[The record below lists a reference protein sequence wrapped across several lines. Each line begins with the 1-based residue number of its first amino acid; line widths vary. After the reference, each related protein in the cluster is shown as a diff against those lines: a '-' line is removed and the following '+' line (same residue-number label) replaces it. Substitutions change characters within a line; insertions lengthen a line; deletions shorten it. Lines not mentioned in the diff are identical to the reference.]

1 MEQTLLEGLGSIL
14 GQENVSSGPLAA
26 KKLLAAGQQAPNMV
40 VASPSCDEQVQQ
52 IVNLAHE
59 NATPIITANDRYLLP
74 EDLEKK
80 GILLEF
86 SRMNRIEQV
95 DARNLMAHVQRGV
108 TWEQL
113 NAELRGQGVKAAAP
127 LAANS
132 DSVAECHTARMVS
145 KAASKFWDYP
155 LSNLRLIMPNGRIH
169 RTGTHGFSKDP
180 SDGRSDGGPH
190 LSNWFFGSDD
200 IFGIMTRATILLWPV
215 CEVRT
220 CLVYGFDDS
229 EELLRALKEVP
240 RTELGR
246 EYLGMNDVSLKNLLR
261 GAAEDYPPWVLV
273 VGFEGRAK
281 HVAHNVD
288 RVEKHLQ
295 AYRCRPE
302 KDLVDVMTPQL
313 DQPWMEAGESHTGFY
328 ALFTKLGALDA
339 QTARTASA
347 AGLPEDQ
354 TGKIYTAYDHGRC
367 VHAVY
372 DWFSDGQ
379 EPVVP
384 VDALNLKLADLGAFF
399 NRPHGELGR
408 KIYTSIPN
416 HLKLLKRIKGFLDP
430 DNIMNPGRIL
440 KDGDPEWQPLGVGS
454 GETGLT
460 ESNLK
465 AVKEKL
471 RDAVGSNWVSDNP
484 VDLSSYGRDFTIFS
498 GERPNIAVLPETT
511 EEVQRVIRIA
521 YEHGVPVVPLST
533 GFNHGGLAITR
544 KGGILIDLKRANS
557 LLSIDE
563 ESMTVSVNPGIRMR
577 SIWWESVERRARDG
591 FHLKPILPLTFGSVS
606 LLSNYVSR
614 GGAGTLFKYGANC
627 ELTSAMTWV
636 LPNGE
641 VYRAGASAIPN
652 VGNLPLH
659 FTPGPDL
666 FGMFFNADGMFGVCT
681 ELTAKLYP
689 ENDKIDGLEDY
700 VVSANYDSDSHH
712 AFCQTLEAIHDLA
725 QENVTDFIYKA
736 HPGLFA
742 LAMVSAFEGLTVP
755 GVIGM
760 SPQHPL
766 ATLVSGYD
774 AEELEIKKEIV
785 TEIVQKYGLL
795 VIDRSMFGDE
805 MAEMQTT
812 GPTKMSLGV
821 RENFAGTYKG
831 AFQWT
836 ACNMKMDKIPE
847 FAVKYDALVQK
858 YWKTSDPT
866 VSVEHAMT
874 GTDIQGPLPYGRMG
888 GVEVDFWWDQGNPED
903 VKRATTMMH
912 KTQKLML
919 ELGGSLFRNMF
930 GAGEYHIPLYAEHGE
945 YLTILKDTK
954 KAFDPANLMHP
965 DVLPVTD
972 DYV

>member
-1 MEQTLLEGLGSIL
+1 MKQSVLEGLKAIL
-14 GQENVSSGPLAA
+14 GDEHVSSGPTAA
-26 KKLLAAGQQAPNMV
+26 KKFLRAGQLAPNV
-40 VASPSCDEQVQQ
+40 AVASPSCDEEVQG
-52 IVNLAHE
+52 IVNLSRE
-59 NATPIITANDRYLLP
+59 SRTPILTANDRYLLP
-74 EDLEKK
+74 EDLGKE
-80 GILLEF
+80 GVFLDF
-86 SRMNRIEQV
+86 SRMNRIEEIDV
-95 DARNLMAHVQRGV
+95 RNLIAHVQRGV

-113 NAELRGQGVKAAAP
+113 NARLKGMGVKAAAP
-127 LAANS
+127 VAANS
-132 DSVAECHTARMVS
+132 DSVAECHAARMVS
-145 KAASKFWDYP
+145 KAASKFWDFP
-155 LSNLRLIMPNGRIH
+155 LSNLRIVMANGRIH

-180 SDGRSDGGPH
+180 SDGRSDGGPT

-200 IFGIMTRATILLWPV
+200 IFGVMTRASILLWPV
-215 CEVRT
+215 CEART

-229 EELLRALKEVP
+229 QELLRALKELP
-240 RTELGR
+240 RSELGR
-246 EYLGMNDVSLKNLLR
+246 EYLGMNRPSLRHVLHGKP
-261 GAAEDYPPWVLV
+261 ADYPPWALV
-273 VGFEGRAK
+273 IGFEGRTK
-281 HVAHNVD
+281 HVAHNRD
-288 RVEKHLQ
+288 RIEKLLQ
-295 AYRCRPE
+295 AYPCRPE
-302 KDLVDVMTPQL
+302 RALEETMAEEL

-328 ALFTKLGALDA
+328 ALFDKLGNLDA
-339 QTARTASA
+339 EIRRAATA
-347 AGLPEDQ
+347 AGLGEEQ

-367 VHAVY
+367 VYAVY
-372 DWFSDGQ
+372 DWVFEGQ
-379 EPVVP
+379 EPVAAM
-384 VDALNLKLADLGAFF
+384 DALNLKLADLGAFF
-399 NRPHGELGR
+399 DRPHGGLGR
-408 KIYTSIPN
+408 KVYGSIPN
-416 HLKLLKRIKGFLDP
+416 HLSLLKRIKGFLDP

-440 KDGDPEWQPLGVGS
+440 RDSDPEWQPLAVGD

-465 AVKEKL
+465 VVKEKL
-471 RDAVGSNWVSDNP
+471 AEAVGASWVTDNP

-511 EEVQRVIRIA
+511 EQLQSIIRIA
-521 YEHGVPVVPLST
+521 YSHGVPVVPLST
-533 GFNHGGLAITR
+533 GFNHGGLTITR
-544 KGGILIDLKRANS
+544 KGGILIDLKRMNA

-563 ESMTVSVNPGIRMR
+563 EAMTVSVRPGVRMR
-577 SIWWESVERRARDG
+577 SVWWESVRRRAREG

-606 LLSNYVSR
+606 MLSNYVAR
-614 GGAGTLFKYGANC
+614 GGAGTMFKYGGNS
-627 ELTSAMTWV
+627 ELTTGMSWV

-641 VYRAGASAIPN
+641 VYRAGADAVPK

-689 ENDKIDGLEDY
+689 ENDQVDGLEDL
-700 VVSANYDSDSHH
+700 VLSANYDADPHH

-725 QENVTDFIYKA
+725 QENITDFMYKA

-766 ATLVSGYD
+766 ATMVSGYD

-785 TEIVQKYGLL
+785 TEVVQKYGL
-795 VIDRSMFGDE
+795 VVVDRKAFGEE

-812 GPTKMSLGV
+812 EPTKMSLGV
-821 RENFAGTYKG
+821 RENYAGTYKG

-847 FAVKYDALVQK
+847 FALKYEALVKK

-930 GAGEYHIPLYAEHGE
+930 GAGEYHIPLWAEHGE
-945 YLTILKDTK
+945 YLTLLKNAK

-965 DVLPVTD
+965 DVLPITE
-972 DYV
+972 DYI